1 MVAALLDARAEPNIR
16 GCRGRTPLHMAAYTG
31 RIDIAKQLLEAEAD
45 LACQCNDGRTA
56 LQEAKSKRRAA
67 VMQLIS
73 EALSTG
79 LRLKGPRQDAAP
91 SKLEIPDTAEHMMV
105 EGQLSDCQTE
115 TEYMTTEG
123 QLSDCQ
129 TETESI
135 TTDGQLSD
143 CATTTDGVAASRS
156 EVSVQVLAL
165 RHAFIVTNSNYAAP
179 EWTDLYQT
187 TEPGR
192 KLKRALLRSGFNVTL
207 LEDVGVDDFWKS
219 LKEMEIRLGAYPKAE
234 QLVFFYFAG
243 HGLEENGELQIIMVG
258 AARVALSEVIHRL
271 LQVGSR
277 VAVVAVPDCC
287 RVEPFEGVEC
297 LGEGKS
303 GAFGFKTE
311 SRVQEDPNVQK
322 DEVADATSSNFYILY
337 ACDPGTCIMDSV
349 EDSLGYQIAST
360 LMASPGSALD
370 LILKRASEQ
379 VKVHRMAVGQL
390 QRPWSQCGA
399 FQMGKR
405 VLRPVLC
412 NRCEKYRKR
421 GAGEQC
427 QGLLTAE
434 GFSKILGNCQDFE
447 SCALAALNALEA
459 HFMAEPDDQQ
469 KWAPLSAFYCSA
481 IRADAC
487 SVLQFM
493 THLHPELVKLHGFD
507 AFDYANYFNR
517 GTPSASALRRTPVLA
532 VAAGIVEDPLVPSNA
547 LIFLLE
553 AKADVN
559 ARDVEGWTAYQ
570 HACYFGNAVALECL
584 LPVCH
589 PDSQFCCLTPLQVA
603 AAQGHENCLK
613 LLLESGADVDEAIP
627 SGWTLDAEDTMPR
640 IPHADSKVWYQRII
654 LQRLGPA
661 NLRKFLGGVTAI
673 HLATASGSSGCVGA
687 LLRARAVPNP
697 YSQSGLSP
705 LQLCIKRW
713 NMPHTMAGGAQRFK
727 HSTCGKM
734 DFSGV
739 FDALLEAGVRDSDN
753 SLPQGAKMETA
764 LHALAFHWGKFCPQQ
779 TRNIGIRLIEEAKS
793 LIDAPGPSGGT
804 PLHFAVNGRNW
815 AMCELL
821 LDRRADPSL
830 QNDASRCVWELPI
843 LKEGG
848 QWPNA
853 NVEECCSKLL
863 SLRPQSGWGLIFVCI
878 LENSGISLKKLRHN
892 MA

>member
-1 MVAALLDARAEPNIR
+1 MLFFPCDPDQAAGHDNPKMVAALLDARAEPNIR
-16 GCRGRTPLHMAAYTG
+16 GCRGRTPLHMAAHTG

-45 LACQCNDGRTA
+45 LTCQCNDGRTA
-56 LQEAKSKRRAA
+56 LQEAKSKRRTA

-73 EALSTG
+73 EALSNQNAG
-79 LRLKGPRQDAAP
+79 RRLKGPRQDAAP
-91 SKLEIPDTAEHMMV
+91 SKVETPGTAEHMMV
-105 EGQLSDCQTE
+105 ERQLSNCD
-115 TEYMTTEG
+115 
-123 QLSDCQ
+123 SK
-129 TETESI
+129 
-135 TTDGQLSD
+135 TDEDLE
-143 CATTTDGVAASRS
+143 VAASRS
-156 EVSVQVLAL
+156 EVSSQVLAL
-165 RHAFIVTNSNYAAP
+165 RHAFIVTNSKYAP
-179 EWTDLYQT
+179 KWKNLDQT

-192 KLKRALLRSGFNVTL
+192 KLKRALLRSGFKVML
-207 LEDVGVDDFWKS
+207 LEDVGVYDFWKS
-219 LKEMEIRLGAYPKAE
+219 MREMEKRLGAHPKAE

-243 HGLEENGELQIIMVG
+243 HGLEENGELQMIMVD
-258 AARVALSEVIHRL
+258 ALRVALSEVIHRL

-287 RVEPFEGVEC
+287 RQDELNKTFRAEPLEGVEC
-297 LGEGKS
+297 LGERKS
-303 GAFGFKTE
+303 RAFGFKTE
-311 SRVQEDPNVQK
+311 SWEQDDPNVQK
-322 DEVADATSSNFYILY
+322 DEVDDATSSNFYILW
-337 ACDPGTCIMDSV
+337 AGDRGTCIMDSV

-360 LMASPGSALD
+360 LMASSGSALD
-370 LILKRASEQ
+370 LILNKASEQ
-379 VKVHRMAVGQL
+379 VKSHHMGVGEL

-399 FQMGKR
+399 FQTLGKR

-412 NRCEKYRKR
+412 KRCEKYRKR

-434 GFSKILGNCQDFE
+434 GFGKILGNCQDFE

-469 KWAPLSAFYCSA
+469 NWAPLSAFYCSA
-481 IRADAC
+481 IQTDAC
-487 SVLQFM
+487 TVLQFM

-507 AFDYANYFNR
+507 AFDYANYHNR

-532 VAAGIVEDPLVPSNA
+532 VAAGIVGDQLMPSTA

-559 ARDVEGWTAYQ
+559 ARDVEGWTACQ

-613 LLLESGADVDEAIP
+613 LLLESGAEVDEAIP
-627 SGWTLDAEDTMPR
+627 SGWMLDAEDTMPR

-661 NLRKFLGGVTAI
+661 NLRKTLGGVTAL

-687 LLRARAVPNP
+687 LLRARAVLNP

-705 LQLCIKRW
+705 LQLCVKKW
-713 NMPHTMAGGAQRFK
+713 NMPHTMTGGSQRFK
-727 HSTCGKM
+727 HSTCCKT

-739 FDALLEAGVRDSDN
+739 FDALLEAGVRDN
-753 SLPQGAKMETA
+753 SLPQDAKVETA
-764 LHALAFHWGKFCPQQ
+764 LHALAFHWGKVCPQQ
-779 TRNIGIRLIEEAKS
+779 TRKIGIRLIEEAKS
-793 LIDAPGPSGGT
+793 QFDAPGPSGGT

-821 LDRRADPSL
+821 LERRADPSL
-830 QNDASRCVWELPI
+830 QNDASRCVWDLPI

-853 NVEECCSKLL
+853 NVEECCRKLL
-863 SLRPQSGWGLIFVCI
+863 SLGPQNG
-878 LENSGISLKKLRHN
+878 N
-892 MA
+892 